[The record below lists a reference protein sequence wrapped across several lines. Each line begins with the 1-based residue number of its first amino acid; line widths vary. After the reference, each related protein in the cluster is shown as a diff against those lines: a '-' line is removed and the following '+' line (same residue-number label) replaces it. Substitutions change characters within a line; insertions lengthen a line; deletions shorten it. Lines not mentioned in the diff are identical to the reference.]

1 MGSSCQPHE
10 PTSVW
15 LPASYPCGMPSL
27 GHLQFRMV
35 RDVKGLSVLSLPD
48 IQIGS
53 FLPTWKNISPCG
65 NLSPSLYITSW
76 SVQLASLTCIPM
88 SVQKPS
94 VLGLLF
100 QALSLFHYIFHMQSH
115 PQARLCCILYSFN
128 PKLSCEFQANITNNP
143 EAASS

>member
-27 GHLQFRMV
+27 GHLQFWMV
-35 RDVKGLSVLSLPD
+35 RDVRGLSVLSLPD

-65 NLSPSLYITSW
+65 NFSPSIHHQLVCPIGFTDLYSNV
-76 SVQLASLTCIPM
+76 SPEAKC
-88 SVQKPS
+88 PS
-94 VLGLLF
+94 VPGPLSFSLHISYAISSTGKTWLYPLF
-100 QALSLFHYIFHMQSH
+100 F
-115 PQARLCCILYSFN
+115 
-128 PKLSCEFQANITNNP
+128 
-143 EAASS
+143 